1 MMYNVVIE
9 FMEDGTVIKKTL
21 IIGLAIAVSGFSV
34 GCSVK
39 DKPQIK
45 NNIVVSAANSAA
57 NSSAPKQNE
66 VKKEEPKVV
75 KLDAE
80 TKVEDKDKVENK
92 EVDNKNIPSNEKE
105 AFLTFDDGPTK
116 GITSEI
122 LDILKQ
128 KQVKATFFV
137 IGKMAE
143 SNKDILLRE
152 KEEGHAIANH
162 SFSHDYKYLYADPN
176 NFIEDI
182 NRADAELK
190 NILEGYN
197 SKLIRF
203 PGGSFGKEREIYR
216 QAVTEAGYHY
226 IDWNSLNGD
235 AEGKGNWTVE
245 KLVQNIK
252 ATSAGKNRLVIL
264 MHDAPLKQTTV
275 QALPQIIEYLKSQ
288 GYSFKTLE

>member
-1 MMYNVVIE
+1 MMYNVAIE
-9 FMEDGTVIKKTL
+9 FLGDGTVIKKTI
-21 IIGLAIAVSGFSV
+21 IIGLAIAISGFSV
-34 GCSVK
+34 GCSTFS
-39 DKPQIK
+39 KPQIK
-45 NNIVVSAANSAA
+45 KNIVVSAAN
-57 NSSAPKQNE
+57 NSSPKQE
-66 VKKEEPKVV
+66 ESEKEEPKVV

-80 TKVEDKDKVENK
+80 IKAPDKEVENK
-92 EVDNKNIPSNEKE
+92 NISSNEKE

-116 GITSEI
+116 DITSEI

-137 IGKMAE
+137 IGRMVE
-143 SNKDILLRE
+143 SNKEILLRE

-176 NFIEDI
+176 NFVEDI

-190 NILEGYN
+190 SILEGYN

-216 QAVTEAGYHY
+216 QAIIDAGYHY

-235 AEGKGNWTVE
+235 AEGKGNWPVE
-245 KLVQNIK
+245 KLIQNIK
-252 ATSAGKNRLVIL
+252 ATSAGKNKLVIL
-264 MHDAPLKQTTV
+264 MHDAPLKMTTV

>member
-1 MMYNVVIE
+1 MMYNVAIE
-9 FMEDGTVIKKTL
+9 FMGDGTVIKKTL
-21 IIGLAIAVSGFSV
+21 IIGLAIAVSGFSI
-34 GCSVK
+34 GCFTIS
-39 DKPQIK
+39 KPQIK
-45 NNIVVSAANSAA
+45 KDIVVSAAN
-57 NSSAPKQNE
+57 NSAPKQNE
-66 VKKEEPKVV
+66 AEKEEPKVV
-75 KLDAE
+75 KLGA
-80 TKVEDKDKVENK
+80 KIKAPVK
-92 EVDNKNIPSNEKE
+92 EIENKNISSNEKE

-122 LDILKQ
+122 LDILRQ

-137 IGKMAE
+137 IGKMVE
-143 SNKDILLRE
+143 SNEDILLRE

-176 NFIEDI
+176 NFVEDI

-190 NILEGYN
+190 SILEGYN

-216 QAVTEAGYHY
+216 QAITDAGYHY

-235 AEGKGNWTVE
+235 AEGKGNWPVE
-245 KLVQNIK
+245 KLIQNIK
-252 ATSAGKNRLVIL
+252 ATSAGKNKLVIL
-264 MHDAPLKQTTV
+264 MHDAPLKMTTV

>member
-1 MMYNVVIE
+1 MYNVAIE
-9 FMEDGTVIKKTL
+9 FMGDGTVIKKTL

-34 GCSVK
+34 GCSTL
-39 DKPQIK
+39 DKPKIK
-45 NNIVVSAANSAA
+45 NNIVVSAAN
-57 NSSAPKQNE
+57 NSVPKQNE
-66 VKKEEPKVV
+66 IKKEEPKAV

-80 TKVEDKDKVENK
+80 TKVEVKDKVENK
-92 EVDNKNIPSNEKE
+92 EVEKKNIPSNEKE

-137 IGKMAE
+137 IGKMVE

-176 NFIEDI
+176 NFVEDI
-182 NRADAELK
+182 NKADAELK

-203 PGGSFGKEREIYR
+203 PGGSFGKELEIYR
-216 QAVTEAGYHY
+216 QAITDAGYHY

-235 AEGKGNWTVE
+235 AEGKGNWPVE

-275 QALPQIIEYLKSQ
+275 QALPQIIDYLKSQ